1 MNKWLKVIVGL
12 LIILIGLYLYVIWD
26 GALAALWTVIK
37 GTIGLGI
44 IGIGVLF
51 LLVGLTE

>member
-1 MNKWLKVIVGL
+1 MHKGLKVIIGL
-12 LIILIGLYLYVIWD
+12 LIILIGLYLYVVWE
-26 GALAALWTVIK
+26 GAFAALMTVIK

-44 IGIGVLF
+44 IGIGALF